1 MGLDDLLGDTGK
13 EFLNRNN
20 NKFCYYFGFVLG
32 GIEGLLYASP
42 QGILSALVVDYL
54 WFGLAFPTVE
64 YLYFSDALKP
74 SEKGKENL
82 RHALYGVKGPENTL
96 AFALPHIAV
105 ANAIYLAKYALF
117 G

>member
-1 MGLDDLLGDTGK
+1 MGLDDLLGDAGK
-13 EFLNRNN
+13 DFLNRNN

-42 QGILSALVVDYL
+42 PSIFSALLWDYI

-64 YLYFSDALKP
+64 YLYLSDALHL
-74 SEKGKENL
+74 SDKGKENL
-82 RHALYGVKGPENTL
+82 RHGLYGVKGPENTL
-96 AFALPHIAV
+96 ALAVPHIIV